1 MAGEIYLSNLTGA
14 FDAAG
19 MVQKIMQLKSK
30 PLEALAQKEKLLQAK
45 KKALDELKSTVDS
58 LQSFFEGAGIEELF
72 QAKSGSSSD
81 PDVVSISV
89 DQTAPDI
96 SFDVTVS
103 QLAQKEIR
111 LTTGGVTDLN
121 TVLSPATFT
130 LRYNLN
136 GTSYEETT
144 INFGGG
150 TLEDLVNAINSAQS
164 RVEASVY
171 FDGSTY
177 KLLLSEADEGAS
189 TVETDTVGGTY
200 AIEISSGSLPT
211 ELGTLDTAVLQEA
224 RNAQL
229 QIGTGSPVYSPT
241 NTFQDIVS
249 GVDLTAQTT
258 GSAHI
263 SITED
268 YSKVSTFLNNF
279 ASNYNKIIDKIREL
293 TDLKTGIFLG
303 ENFVNSLES
312 TLSGLLQ
319 PLIDKGLINFDDTGH
334 ISINSDTLDQLLQEN
349 PQEVETTLSRFKEA
363 YSNYLSVETDYLQSL
378 STQYED
384 QINDIEEESRRIQ
397 ERLAREEVRL
407 REEYGK
413 LEIFM
418 NKAQETIKRLQDYIV
433 TLSEMYGGKK

>member
-1 MAGEIYLSNLTGA
+1 MAGEIYLSNLTGV

-19 MVQKIMQLKSK
+19 MVERIMQLKAK
-30 PLEALAQKEKLLQAK
+30 PLEALAQKEQILQAK
-45 KKALDELKSTVDS
+45 KQALDDLRSTVDS
-58 LQSFFEGAGIEELF
+58 LESFFESANIGDLF
-72 QAKSGSSSD
+72 RAKTGTSSD
-81 PDVVSISV
+81 TDVVTV
-89 DQTAPDI
+89 TVEETAPDI

-111 LTTGGVTDLN
+111 LSTAGVTDLN
-121 TVLSPATFT
+121 AVLSPATFT

-136 GTSYEETT
+136 GTTFEETT
-144 INFGGG
+144 IDFGGG
-150 TLEDLVNAINSAQS
+150 TLEDLVDVINSAQS
-164 RVEASVY
+164 RVQASVY

-177 KLLLSEADEGAS
+177 KLLLSEVDEGAS

-211 ELGTLDTAVLQEA
+211 ELGALDTSVLQEG

-249 GVDLTAQTT
+249 GVDLTANAT

-268 YSKVSTFLNNF
+268 YSKVTSFLNNF
-279 ASNYNKIIDKIREL
+279 ADNYNQIIDKIREL
-293 TDLKTGIFLG
+293 TDLETGIFLG

-312 TLSGLLQ
+312 SLSNLLE
-319 PLIDKGLINFDDTGH
+319 PLIEKGLIEFDDTGH
-334 ISINSDTLDQLLQEN
+334 ISINTESLDQILQEN
-349 PQEVETTLSRFKEA
+349 PEEMEDTLSQVKEA
-363 YSNYLSVETDYLQSL
+363 YSRYLAVETDYLESL
-378 STQYED
+378 SSQYED
-384 QINDIEEESRRIQ
+384 QINALEEEARRLQ
-397 ERLAREEVRL
+397 ERLAREEILL
-407 REEYGK
+407 RQEYSK

-418 NKAQETIKRLQDYIV
+418 NQAQETIKRLQDYIV